1 MADFDFSN
9 PPVSRVTADV
19 NGVAICLWGMNG
31 VGKTPVACG
40 MPKPYYLAFEGGL
53 TGIDGVPF
61 APMRTWKDFLAFVK
75 WATSPATA
83 AKAHEIAQTIICDTV
98 DVMADYCMD
107 FVCAKLGIQS
117 LGETRYTADG
127 KRDGSVNAYNEFGR
141 EFRRATRALRNGGF
155 TLVYIAHDG
164 GYRDEV
170 NPETQQ
176 KYTKM
181 YPSGDKRAIEAVCN
195 DVDVL
200 GYMRAVPLD
209 DNGKAVYSTIYFAP
223 NTQFHTRSRY
233 PDIVPYIPEVTAD
246 KLIQAI
252 VDAKEAELKRKG
264 VTAATFEEQQAP
276 FVEDPD
282 APSFEDLRSEAR
294 DIAMKLAELGRK
306 AEYDVVVEKYL
317 GKGKSVMDSTPAQ
330 MQLVEMI
337 ISDLRD
343 ISF

>member
-1 MADFDFSN
+1 MAEFDFAN
-9 PPVSRVTADV
+9 PPVSRVTDDI

-31 VGKTPVACG
+31 VGKTPVAVG

-61 APMRTWKDFLAFVK
+61 APMRNWKDFLAFVK
-75 WATSPATA
+75 WATSPTTS
-83 AKAHEIAQTIICDTV
+83 AKAHEMAQTIICDTV

-107 FVCAKLGIQS
+107 YICAKLGIQS

-127 KRDGSVNAYNEFGR
+127 KRDGSVNAYSEFGR

-170 NPETQQ
+170 DPATQQ
-176 KYTKM
+176 KYSKM

-200 GYMRAVPLD
+200 GYMRAVPVD
-209 DNGKAVYSTIYFAP
+209 ENGKTVFSTIYFAP

-246 KLIQAI
+246 KLVKAI
-252 VDAKEAELKRKG
+252 IDAKKAELNRKG
-264 VTAATFEEQQAP
+264 ATAATFEEQQKP
-276 FVEDPD
+276 FVQP
-282 APSFEDLRSEAR
+282 ANSPTFEELRDTVKEHA
-294 DIAMKLAELGRK
+294 IKLSQSGRK
-306 AEYDVVVEKYL
+306 PEYDAIVEKYL
-317 GKGKSVMDSTPAQ
+317 GKGKGVMDATPEQ
-330 MQLVEMI
+330 RQLVEMI
-337 ISDLRD
+337 LLEIQDLNV
-343 ISF
+343 